1 MKRQFA
7 FLLLAAA
14 IIATSVSANA
24 QSTNP
29 ITLTVSGGLTTS
41 QLAVPTPLSLITT
54 CPGTANTWNYSV
66 VAVDAAGGTTN
77 AAVGSISTATA
88 CTTLNT
94 TNYNA
99 ITSTAVVG
107 SVTCYIYRAAGPGSG
122 TQGYIAHVACG
133 ATYLD
138 QSMPTPMSPVPV
150 ANSTGSVYGT
160 TMTAQAFTAGSGS
173 SGAGAG
179 TDIMMSGSAL
189 SSCPG
194 TSGSIS
200 CIPVNGAFF
209 QEAANGFGGSP
220 SLGITWPTSLAS
232 SISGTFTG
240 PFLFSAATGSPLTS
254 QVAVGSLSDSAD
266 PMLATALAPF
276 TDQSLAILSK
286 NGSTGYD
293 VASSTIVL
301 SGGKIPNVGLVNSA
315 VTFNGQS
322 VSLGLTGNVN
332 AGNVAH
338 TVSLNEGNGAQLG
351 ATGVDTTTTHA
362 LFAGASDPGF
372 RAIASGDLPTIP
384 IAGGGTNTT
393 TASPGTMLNATSGTA
408 STWTSTPTLGATG
421 VFGSLTMGNSSS
433 GLLTLEPVTGALT
446 TSVIKIPAG
455 TDTLVDLA
463 GTQTLTNKSIAA
475 SEVNSGTLG
484 CAQMPALT
492 GDTTSSSGAC
502 ATTTSKVNGVSY
514 SAGPGTNT
522 VPVVTGASTTTYEA
536 VPNTA
541 LANSGL
547 TVPVTSPLSGGGAVS
562 LGGSTASITCT
573 TCAIGPGTSLANEI
587 ATFSSTDGV
596 TLSDSGI
603 ASFAISSGSNASG
616 IFIPSIINPLSA
628 GASQTLGTTI
638 KLIQFINPYK
648 ITVGHIS
655 ANVINTGSSF
665 SLGIYNASGTNLI
678 SATSISC
685 TPSGVVSS
693 AVSSVTLQPGV
704 YYFAYLGTDTA
715 CSLAGT
721 VSTAS
726 NAGFLNKNSSSAPR
740 IGTITGSSLPVSFTP
755 SAVTAAPENVV
766 FGYIEP

>member
-7 FLLLAAA
+7 FLPLT
-14 IIATSVSANA
+14 ATILFASISLFA
-24 QSTNP
+24 QSNNP
-29 ITLTVSGGLTTS
+29 ITLNVTGGLTTS
-41 QLAVPTPLSLITT
+41 PLATPGLTNIVST
-54 CPGTANTWNYSV
+54 CPGGVNAWNYSF

-77 AAVGSISTATA
+77 AGTATISTN
-88 CTTLNT
+88 CSTLT
-94 TNYNA
+94 LTSYNA
-99 ITSTAVVG
+99 ITTTPVVG
-107 SVTCYIYRAAGPGSG
+107 SVTCNIYRAAGPGSG
-122 TQGYIAHVACG
+122 TQGLIAHIACG
-133 ATYLD
+133 AAFLD
-138 QSMPTPMSPVPV
+138 QSMPTPGAPVPV

-160 TMTAQAFTAGSGS
+160 TMTAQAFTAGSGG

-209 QEAANGFGGSP
+209 QQAANGFGGNP

-301 SGGKIPNVGLVNSA
+301 SGGKIPNAGLVNSA

-351 ATGVDTTTTHA
+351 ATGIDTTTTHA

-408 STWTSTPTLGATG
+408 STWTATPMLGATTG
-421 VFGSLTMGNSSS
+421 TLGTIAFGNSTS
-433 GLLTLEPVTGALT
+433 GSITLSPPATGAL
-446 TSVIKIPAG
+446 
-455 TDTLVDLA
+455 
-463 GTQTLTNKSIAA
+463 
-475 SEVNSGTLG
+475 
-484 CAQMPALT
+484 
-492 GDTTSSSGAC
+492 
-502 ATTTSKVNGVSY
+502 
-514 SAGPGTNT
+514 
-522 VPVVTGASTTTYEA
+522 
-536 VPNTA
+536 
-541 LANSGL
+541 
-547 TVPVTSPLSGGGAVS
+547 GAVS
-562 LGGSTASITCT
+562 LTMPSTSGTLLDSAGTNTGTASMTLDLSSSTSFKVPVST
-573 TCAIGPGTSLANEI
+573 TCSSATDGAICYDSSTKKNTHIRAGGADAIAGAFATAPTSSGDCLI
-587 ATFSSTDGV
+587 ATVSGGNVLLGDFTHPCMTLAGDLNNTYSSPQV
-596 TLSDSGI
+596 TATHLSSALPVNQGGT
-603 ASFAISSGSNASG
+603 ASTNGAVTN
-616 IFIPSIINPLSA
+616 LCA
-628 GASQTLGTTI
+628 GA
-638 KLIQFINPYK
+638 
-648 ITVGHIS
+648 
-655 ANVINTGSSF
+655 
-665 SLGIYNASGTNLI
+665 
-678 SATSISC
+678 
-685 TPSGVVSS
+685 
-693 AVSSVTLQPGV
+693 
-704 YYFAYLGTDTA
+704 
-715 CSLAGT
+715 
-721 VSTAS
+721 
-726 NAGFLNKNSSSAPR
+726 
-740 IGTITGSSLPVSFTP
+740 
-755 SAVTAAPENVV
+755 SAVTATPTGVFLGFGISNVTESKV
-766 FGYIEP
+766 ALPVPVSGTISAIHVVAGTSPPTMVTITFTARYTGMSPISCSITGTTATTCDGTGTQAIGEGGGNSWDIEAVSSGSGTPIAQSYAVCLKVIGAN